1 MRGASDGCWCQR
13 AAGQMPDLA
22 RVEDGDFCVVD
33 AADPEEG
40 VRKLLAIV
48 QERIPKRFRLDRYE
62 TSRCSA
68 R

>member
-1 MRGASDGCWCQR
+1 
-13 AAGQMPDLA
+13 MPDLA
-22 RVEDGDFCVVD
+22 PVEGGDFYFVD

-48 QERIPKRFRLDRYE
+48 QERIPTCFGLDAIRDV
-62 TSRCSA
+62 RCCA